1 VLASWYML
9 FFHLPRIPE
18 RLLLRRYGSTTA
30 MAVSLQRGG
39 QTPANAARDAAAMS
53 EPGALTAALNW
64 YRAMLMAKAPG
75 KITVPTMYLWSDADV
90 ALRDKAAYASGNY
103 VSADYRFEILR
114 GVSHWIPEE
123 RPDTVADL
131 LLDWFGSHS

>member
-1 VLASWYML
+1 
-9 FFHLPRIPE
+9 
-18 RLLLRRYGSTTA
+18 
-30 MAVSLQRGG
+30 
-39 QTPANAARDAAAMS
+39 MS

-75 KITVPTMYLWSDADV
+75 KITVPTMYVWSDADQ
-90 ALRDKAAYASGNY
+90 ALLDKAAYASGNY
-103 VSADYRFEILR
+103 VSADYRFEVLR

-123 RPDTVADL
+123 RPDTLADL